1 MMDMSKLGGMGGGML
16 GDAGSP
22 DEGAS
27 DTSPDTANGAD
38 IAELDAMIQKM
49 QAILTRMK
57 GKPGAAPTEAPAMGI
72 PAIRGR

>member
-1 MMDMSKLGGMGGGML
+1 MMDMSKMGGMGGGML

-38 IAELDAMIQKM
+38 IAELESTIRQM
-49 QAILTRMK
+49 QAILERMK